1 MLYLVQKYIEV
12 KLIEMENE
20 IVISRMCDNLY
31 YGQEDQIEL
40 LNRAKAFLD
49 SLVVYGAYLI
59 DEIREQ
65 DPLVSNEETRIILMI
80 LRDYL
85 ENLDSLSVLLA
96 EGCSQGCIPIQRT
109 LLEQYLLFVFLFGE
123 DFEEKLRAYKLCH
136 THVRIRAGE
145 FLLKGLQ
152 ENDEE
157 AIRIRTEIKN
167 CRAEFKQEEYKA
179 LEASWQ
185 KFYKSKHF
193 SPNWYHIIR
202 KKCKSIREIAQRVNK
217 LDLYNQI
224 YGYYSKYTHG
234 TIALLDYQ
242 RLEDRAFKI
251 KKLRVPLFVDQ
262 FCCQNFLMCSEIYLL
277 YVKKYLPD
285 LYQEWKR
292 WYSERKRHL
301 EKIENLEKEVKR
313 HSQL

>member
-1 MLYLVQKYIEV
+1 
-12 KLIEMENE
+12 MENE

-40 LNRAKAFLD
+40 LKRAKVFLD

-65 DPLVSNEETRIILMI
+65 NSLVNNEETRIILMI

-85 ENLDSLSVLLA
+85 ENLDSLSVLLS

-109 LLEQYLLFVFLFGE
+109 LLEQYLSFVFLFGE

-136 THVRIRAGE
+136 THERIRAGE
-145 FLLKGLQ
+145 FLLKGLK

-157 AIRIRTEIKN
+157 AIRIEAGIKS
-167 CRAEFKQEEYKA
+167 CKDMFKQEEYKE
-179 LEASWQ
+179 LETSWQ
-185 KFYKSKHF
+185 KFYESKHYP
-193 SPNWYHIIR
+193 PNWYHIIR
-202 KKCKSIREIAQRVNK
+202 KKGKSIKDIAQKTDK
-217 LDLYNQI
+217 LDAYNQI

-242 RLEDRAFKI
+242 RLEDREFKI
-251 KKLRVPLFVDQ
+251 KKLRVPFFVYQ

-277 YVKKYLPD
+277 YVKKYLLD
-285 LYQEWKR
+285 LLKEWGH
-292 WYSERKRHL
+292 WYREKNRHL
-301 EKIENLEKEVKR
+301 EKIENLEKEVR
-313 HSQL
+313 WHSQL